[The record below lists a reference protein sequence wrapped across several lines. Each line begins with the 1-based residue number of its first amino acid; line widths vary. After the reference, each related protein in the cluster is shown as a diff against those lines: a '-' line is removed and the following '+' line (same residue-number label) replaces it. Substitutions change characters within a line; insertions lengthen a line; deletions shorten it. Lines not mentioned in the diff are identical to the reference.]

1 MGTEYKKNYDDRAYK
16 ILTKPLAS
24 ELDLCLEFN
33 ISEETLEK
41 WKSES
46 PSFLWSIQKGLL
58 QGEQKLRK
66 IIFSLAFCP
75 PKDSNTKLL
84 TLLASNVYGINE
96 EHVTT
101 IRDQTSVE
109 NPEEIMKVR
118 GIPIP
123 DIEVPDVSI

>member
-1 MGTEYKKNYDDRAYK
+1 MGIKYKKNYDNRAYK
-16 ILTKPLAS
+16 ILAKPLAS
-24 ELDLCLEFN
+24 ELDVCLEFG
-33 ISEETLEK
+33 ISDETLEK

-46 PSFLWSIQKGLL
+46 PSFHWSIQKGLL
-58 QGEQKLRK
+58 RGEQKLRK
-66 IIFSLAFCP
+66 ILFSLAFCS

-96 EHVTT
+96 EHLTT
-101 IRDQTSVE
+101 IRNQNPVE
-109 NPEEIMKVR
+109 NPEEIMKAR